1 MNLKDLAVISGF
13 PGVQRI
19 VATRNNGVMAED
31 IDSGKVR
38 FAPARKHQIS
48 PLESISIFTADNDAV
63 ELAKVFQTML
73 DKLEEMPPPS
83 VKAPSEELRNY
94 FLEVLPNHDQ
104 TQVHIS
110 DIKKIIRWFL
120 FLNER
125 GFLTAPDPDE
135 TGTESESTEAE
146 EQ

>member
-13 PGVQRI
+13 PGVQHI
-19 VATRNNGVMAED
+19 VATRNNGVMAKD
-31 IDSGKVR
+31 IDTGKVR

-48 PLESISIFTADNDAV
+48 PLESISVFTADSDAV
-63 ELAKVFQTML
+63 ELGKVFQTML
-73 DKLEEMPPPS
+73 DKLEELPLPS
-83 VKAPSEELRNY
+83 VKASSDELRKY

-104 TQVHIS
+104 SLVHIS

-125 GFLTAPDPDE
+125 GFLTAPDPDDNA
-135 TGTESESTEAE
+135 GESESPEAE
-146 EQ
+146 E

>member
-38 FAPARKHQIS
+38 FATARKHQIS

-63 ELAKVFQTML
+63 ELGKVFQTMM
-73 DKLEEMPPPS
+73 DKEAESPLPAANAS
-83 VKAPSEELRNY
+83 STELRDY
-94 FLEVLPNHDQ
+94 FLKVLPNHDQ
-104 TQVHIS
+104 SLVHIS

-125 GFLTAPDPDE
+125 GFLTAPDPDSE
-135 TGTESESTEAE
+135 DSQSEKTTEK
-146 EQ
+146 